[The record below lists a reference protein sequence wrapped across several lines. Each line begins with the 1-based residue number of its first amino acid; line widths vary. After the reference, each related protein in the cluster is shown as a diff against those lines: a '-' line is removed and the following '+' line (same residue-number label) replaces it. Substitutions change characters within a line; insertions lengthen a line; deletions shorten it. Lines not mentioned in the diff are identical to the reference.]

1 VGSGANDTLLL
12 AVLVLGFAVAVSGV
26 VIAAGRR
33 GGRRVH

>member
-1 VGSGANDTLLL
+1 VGARDSLLL
-12 AVLVLGFAVAVSGV
+12 AVLVLGFTLAVSGV